1 MPEPPRV
8 TFTLTPLG
16 QWGDA
21 ETPPHRRTRGPFTA
35 GWQNTLDLL
44 CYEVSRLGGRQVTVG
59 IDVTSGDFRRDGML
73 RQDARV
79 GFPGVRVTFDSRH
92 GTLVYGTDVYKAWQD
107 NVRGIALGL
116 EALRAVDR
124 YGVSRRGQQYSG
136 FKALPAGT
144 GGPANTSMTREQAA
158 DLLADASGIEGI
170 SGADLLDSAA
180 QVRRAY
186 RAAAARVHPDAE
198 SGTHDDFVAVE
209 TANRLLTVT
218 VVAVPEG

>member
-1 MPEPPRV
+1 MPEPARV

-21 ETPPHRRTRGPFTA
+21 ETPPQRRTRGPFTA

-92 GTLVYGTDVYKAWQD
+92 GTLVYGTDVYKDWRD

-124 YGVSRRGQQYSG
+124 YGVSRHGQQYSG

-144 GGPANTSMTREQAA
+144 GGPANTNMTRESAA
-158 DLLADASGIEGI
+158 SLLALHSGIDGI
-170 SGADLLDSAA
+170 GAADLLDSPA

-186 RAAAARVHPDAE
+186 LAAASLTHPDAVGGHAE
-198 SGTHDDFVAVE
+198 TFVAIE
-209 TANRLLTVT
+209 TAYRLLSTTLVG
-218 VVAVPEG
+218 VPEG